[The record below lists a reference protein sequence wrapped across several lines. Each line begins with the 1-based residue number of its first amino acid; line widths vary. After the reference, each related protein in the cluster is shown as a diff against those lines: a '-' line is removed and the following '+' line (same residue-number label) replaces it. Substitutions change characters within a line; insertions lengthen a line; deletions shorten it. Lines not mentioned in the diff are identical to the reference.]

1 MAYFFKGELSFGYHV
16 ISRNSTRRL
25 RNSAIDEVEVLF
37 SAHFWVLAKASS
49 LYSRRRAT
57 SRYMLQIILIRN
69 KHVFIAHVATQ
80 TASTCH
86 RPLWLCYD
94 SIELLVGSV
103 TVEVLVVKVKFIKF
117 IVKFMN
123 RSTFDVRVVVI
134 LAVSQ
139 GVQLI
144 VQQQEIEEFRGP

>member
-49 LYSRRRAT
+49 LYSRRRA

-103 TVEVLVVKVKFIKF
+103 TVEVLIVKVKLIKF

-123 RSTFDVRVVVI
+123 RSIFDVRVVVI